1 MLEEDYEN
9 QEVLKLLKQF
19 GEDEEINNFNY
30 CKLYELLEV
39 FLL

>member
-9 QEVLKLLKQF
+9 QKVMKILKQF
-19 GEDEEINNFNY
+19 SEDEEVEFDY
-30 CKLYELLEV
+30 CKLYELLEN